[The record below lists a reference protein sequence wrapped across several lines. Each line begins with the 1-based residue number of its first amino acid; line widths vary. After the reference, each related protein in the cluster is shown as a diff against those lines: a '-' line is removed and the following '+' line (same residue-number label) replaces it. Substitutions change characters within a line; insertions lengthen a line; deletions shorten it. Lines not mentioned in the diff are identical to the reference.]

1 MHILLA
7 QLVRNFRI
15 EFREEEPIK
24 FINKLFF
31 VPGRRMDLAFVN
43 LKK

>member
-24 FINKLFF
+24 YITKLFYG
-31 VPGRRMDLAFVN
+31 PERKMNLAFVDR
-43 LKK
+43 K